1 MKFDSLVL
9 VINCGSSSVKF
20 SVLDSKTCEVA
31 ISGIA
36 DGIDTAHP
44 QLQVGKEPAM
54 SLAEN
59 NHTCALAAIAA
70 ELKKRDLLDAI
81 ALVGHRIAHGG
92 SEFSEAAICIFRPI
106 MNTDSGST

>member
-20 SVLDSKTCEVA
+20 SVLESQSCEVV
-31 ISGIA
+31 ISGMA
-36 DGIDTAHP
+36 DGIETAHP

-54 SLAEN
+54 SLPEN
-59 NHTCALAAIAA
+59 NHTCALAASAA

-81 ALVGHRIAHGG
+81 AL
-92 SEFSEAAICIFRPI
+92 
-106 MNTDSGST
+106 